1 MTGERGVGGGPDAPL
16 TAERGVGGLPDAPFA
31 GALRVAGPYMY
42 GLRPDSD
49 VGGEVYERMLLERLP
64 AHGIDLL
71 LGMPRDLEV
80 PEPPPEWTI
89 ERLRARR
96 SLHWAAASLR
106 FAPWVAGL
114 LRRGQADLLRGH
126 SVRYCG
132 PSLLLGRRL
141 AHARV
146 PVVLHHHHLS
156 ERWGWLEARILA
168 AADAVVTVSDHA
180 RAALIDAGVPAA
192 RIHVFLQ
199 GVARPPRGEEWEGA
213 WPAGGLRLLA
223 LGRLE
228 SRKRPGLALDALAE
242 LRGRGIAASLVVV
255 GDGPL
260 AGELRTRAAAL
271 GLAGEVSFLGRVG
284 DADKWRLYDSAQA
297 LVFTSELEGFGVVVA
312 EAQSRGLPVVVAA
325 GTATAEAFAPDH
337 SGLLAAADGAAL
349 AAALARLADDDVR
362 LPMAAAAREFA
373 ARFDWDRCAAQVA
386 ALYRELATRAGRR

>member
-1 MTGERGVGGGPDAPL
+1 MTRERGVGGQSH
-16 TAERGVGGLPDAPFA
+16 APFA

-64 AHGIDLL
+64 AHGIELL

-80 PEPPPEWTI
+80 PAPAPDWTI
-89 ERLRARR
+89 ERLRAGR
-96 SLHWAAASLR
+96 SLHWAAAPLR

-114 LRRGQADLLRGH
+114 LRRGRVDLLRGH

-141 AHARV
+141 ARASV

-156 ERWGWLEARILA
+156 ARWGSLEARILA
-168 AADAVVTVSDHA
+168 AADAVVTVSEHA
-180 RAALIDAGVPAA
+180 RAGLIEAGVPPA

-199 GVARPPRGEEWEGA
+199 GVARPPRSEGWETA
-213 WPAGGLRLLA
+213 WPAGGLRVLA

-228 SRKRPGLALDALAE
+228 SRKRPGLALDALAD
-242 LRGRGIAASLVVV
+242 LRSRGIAASLVVA
-255 GDGPL
+255 GEGPL
-260 AGELRTRAAAL
+260 AGELCARAAAL
-271 GLAGEVSFLGRVG
+271 GLAGSVSFLGRVS
-284 DADKWRLYDSAQA
+284 DADKWRLYDGAQA
-297 LVFTSELEGFGVVVA
+297 LVFTSGLEGFGVVVA
-312 EAQSRGLPVVVAA
+312 EAQSRGLPVVAA
-325 GTATAEAFAPDH
+325 SGTATAEAFAPDR

-349 AAALARLADDDVR
+349 GAALARLADDELR

-373 ARFDWDRCAAQVA
+373 ARFDWDRCAADVA
-386 ALYRELATRAGRR
+386 GLYRELAGGAGSAGGGRG